1 MSCYLCFGQ
10 TDGICLLETEGKVG
24 ALLRSNQ
31 NIALALGDVSL
42 CKVYRAP
49 AHCCSLEDNFD
60 SNSMGALPHGPSKR
74 MWGWCSRGH

>member
-1 MSCYLCFGQ
+1 MFCYLCLGQ

-31 NIALALGDVSL
+31 NIALDLGDVSL
-42 CKVYRAP
+42 CKVYRTTPPP

-60 SNSMGALPHGPSKR
+60 SNSMGG
-74 MWGWCSRGH
+74 